1 MHLRLPLL
9 ARILG
14 WLFLNLLLVVAAGYV
29 VFRVQF
35 RLGLDF
41 LLAGR
46 AGDRVQALADGIAAE
61 LSEQPRRNWDAVLR
75 RFGEAHG
82 AQFLLLRAGDGQRL
96 AGESEPLPPAV
107 LERVTGRR
115 GAFGFRGGSG
125 GAGIGGPGAGGGPGQ
140 RGVMPRGPAGGPP
153 AAAAPQL
160 RERARFLV
168 RTEAPTRYWVGLR
181 VQVRDAE
188 PLRPN
193 PAVLL
198 IVSPSLHGGG
208 LFLDLR
214 PWLVVGGAVAALS
227 VLFWLPL
234 VRGITRSIAAATRA
248 TGQIAEGRFD
258 VRVPATRRDE
268 LGQLGDAVNRMAA
281 RLEDLVG
288 GQKRFLGDIAH
299 ELCSPL
305 SRIQMSLGI
314 LEQRLPA
321 GQETTLA
328 ALREEVDQM
337 SALVGELLSFSKA
350 SFGAGPVK
358 LEDTA
363 LRPLVE
369 SAVRRE
375 AAPGVVLEVN
385 VPGDLRVQA
394 APPLLLRALSN
405 VLRNAIRYAGDAGPI
420 VVSASQ
426 ADAGRARIAVT
437 DAGPGVPE
445 ESLPRL
451 FDPFYRVDGARSR
464 ETGGVGLGL
473 TLVKTCIEAC
483 GGTVSCRNLSP
494 RGFEVELHLAV
505 APTPASIEVHAS
517 TEPVPP
523 GTT

>member
-82 AQFLLLRAGDGQRL
+82 SQFLLLRAGDGQRL
-96 AGESEPLPPAV
+96 AGGSEPLPPAV

-115 GAFGFRGGSG
+115 GAIGLRGGPG
-125 GAGIGGPGAGGGPGQ
+125 GAGGGPGQ
-140 RGVMPRGPAGGPP
+140 RGVLPRGPAGGPP
-153 AAAAPQL
+153 AAAVPQL

-168 RTEAPTRYWVGLR
+168 RTENPTRYWVGLR

-188 PLRPN
+188 PPRPG
-193 PAVLL
+193 PGVLL
-198 IVSPSLHGGG
+198 IVSSSLHGGG
-208 LFLDLR
+208 LFFDLR

-234 VRGITRSIAAATRA
+234 VRGITRSLGAATRA

-268 LGQLGDAVNRMAA
+268 LGQLGAAVNRMAA

-321 GQETTLA
+321 GQEATLA

-375 AAPGVVLEVN
+375 AAPGVVLEVH

-405 VLRNAIRYAGDAGPI
+405 VLRNAIRYAGDSGPI
-420 VVSASQ
+420 VVTATR
-426 ADAGRARIAVT
+426 ADADRVRITVA

-473 TLVKTCIEAC
+473 TLVKTCVEAC
-483 GGTVSCRNLSP
+483 GGAVSCRNLSP

-505 APTPASIEVHAS
+505 APTPASIEVDAS